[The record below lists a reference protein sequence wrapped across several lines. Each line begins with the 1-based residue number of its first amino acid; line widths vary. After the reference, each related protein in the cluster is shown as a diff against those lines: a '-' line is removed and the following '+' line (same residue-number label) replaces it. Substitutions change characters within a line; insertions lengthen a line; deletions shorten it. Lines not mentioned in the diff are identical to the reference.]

1 MGVYLVHTLYDGNT
15 TIGVVEM
22 YFDDYLFYPSCDLY
36 NFRRYTVLRGEVD
49 GKINTQN
56 KQ

>member
-22 YFDDYLFYPSCDLY
+22 YFDDDLFYSSFNLY

-49 GKINTQN
+49 GEINT
-56 KQ
+56 

>member
-1 MGVYLVHTLYDGNT
+1 MGVYLMCTLYDCNT
-15 TIGVVEM
+15 TLSTVEM

-49 GKINTQN
+49 D
-56 KQ
+56 